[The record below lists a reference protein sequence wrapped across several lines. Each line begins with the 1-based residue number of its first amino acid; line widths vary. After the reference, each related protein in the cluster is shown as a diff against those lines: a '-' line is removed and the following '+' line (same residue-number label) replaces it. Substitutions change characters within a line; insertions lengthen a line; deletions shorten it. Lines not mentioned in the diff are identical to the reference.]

1 MFTTELSPE
10 LDSRV
15 KEMIEADPSAMPS
28 MIAGKLQV
36 PEASVVRA
44 FPEAMRTFIDPE
56 QFDQVWEAMTAWER
70 ITFICQTPGAIIE
83 VKGKLPK
90 GKHGHGFFN
99 LMEKGNPLG
108 GHLKVSELGAIC
120 FLEKP
125 FFGLESLSVQFYDN
139 AGGNMFAVY
148 AGRDKK
154 ELIPSVKQGY
164 QDLKSQ
170 MKTID

>member
-10 LDSRV
+10 LDSKV

-28 MIAGKLQV
+28 MIAAKLQS

-44 FPEAMRTFIDPE
+44 FPEEMRTFIDPE
-56 QFDQVWEAMTAWER
+56 KFDNIWEAMTGWER
-70 ITFICQTPGAIIE
+70 ITFICQTPGAVLE
-83 VKGKLPK
+83 VKGTLPK

-99 LMEKGNPLG
+99 LMEKDNPLG

-125 FFGLESLSVQFYDN
+125 FFGLESLSVQFYDT

-148 AGRDKK
+148 AGREKK

-164 QDLKSQ
+164 YELKNK
-170 MKTID
+170 MKTE